1 MLLRAEQIER
11 ILHSRNLS
19 VAAFV
24 LMLVMGYVSQ
34 LFHPGDAVMSLE
46 GTAAQFSVGKGS
58 VTAAYLAGV
67 VCISAIAMFI
77 SLLHKHFLFITALTS
92 FYTTFLFCFSTAIP
106 ALCGEVGHMLPAIV
120 SLGCSMILFSCYED
134 RTSMSR
140 VFMIFTI
147 LSAFTLVEYAFIA
160 YIALFVVGVIQMR
173 IFSLRT
179 FLAILFGIITPYWI
193 VLGFGIVSPL
203 DLTFPHPESAV
214 GHIWSE
220 NNHFVL
226 EAVLLIGIVT
236 PIANSF
242 NLLKLKL
249 QLRAYNGF
257 FIMQFTASTA
267 MIFIDYS
274 RYLDYAMTPIV
285 CTAVF
290 LAQYFTMSG
299 LRRKYIVMLAGL
311 LAAIAASIIGIIR

>member
-1 MLLRAEQIER
+1 
-11 ILHSRNLS
+11 
-19 VAAFV
+19 
-24 LMLVMGYVSQ
+24 MGYVSQ
-34 LFHPGDAVMSLE
+34 LFHPGNAVMTLE
-46 GTAAQFSVGKGS
+46 GTAVKLTVGEGS
-58 VTAAYLAGV
+58 ASIAYLAGIAS
-67 VCISAIAMFI
+67 ISLIAVLT
-77 SLLHKHFLFITALTS
+77 SLLHKHFLFITGLTS
-92 FYTTFLFCFSTAIP
+92 FYATFLFCFSAAIP
-106 ALCGEVGHMLPAIV
+106 ALSGEAGHLLPAMV
-120 SLGCSMILFSCYED
+120 SLGCCMILFSCYED

-220 NNHFVL
+220 NNHFIL
-226 EAVLLIGIVT
+226 AAVLLIGIVT

-257 FIMQFTASTA
+257 FIMQFIASTA

-299 LRRKYIVMLAGL
+299 MRRKFIVMLAML